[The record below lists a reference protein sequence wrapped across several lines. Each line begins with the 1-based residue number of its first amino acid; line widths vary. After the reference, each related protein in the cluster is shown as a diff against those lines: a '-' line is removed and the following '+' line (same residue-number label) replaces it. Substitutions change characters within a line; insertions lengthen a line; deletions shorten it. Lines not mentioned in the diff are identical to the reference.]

1 MNYIISAYNEITVKW
16 EHCKQITWLS
26 QHFRKITILLS
37 MDEQNS
43 TVFQAFEWD
52 IPADQQHWQRL
63 RRVLPQLSSIGVSSL
78 WLPPA
83 CKAGSPRG
91 NGYDVYDL
99 YDLGEFE
106 QKGSRSTKWGS
117 KEDLQALASDARRL
131 GLGLIFDAV
140 LNHRCGGDGMERVKV
155 VEIDQDDRRKVVSK
169 PYDVDAWL
177 KFDFPGRHGAYSGMR
192 YGWRQFNATDW
203 DHRTRKNAIFKI
215 IDGGKDWAHDVDKTE
230 RGNADYLLLNN
241 LDYTDKK
248 LQDDVKQWGAWIV
261 KELGLAGFR
270 LDAIQHFS
278 HKFSNEWMAH
288 VQSKF
293 NEPLF
298 FVGEFWSGNVQLL
311 THWLDASPAGL
322 HLYDAPLLYNLAR
335 TSWSEKPNLSSI
347 FDQTLV
353 QARPQ
358 SAVTLVMNHDTQ
370 YSTHSFTCRL

>member
-1 MNYIISAYNEITVKW
+1 
-16 EHCKQITWLS
+16 
-26 QHFRKITILLS
+26 

-83 CKAGSPRG
+83 CKAGNPRG
-91 NGYDVYDL
+91 NGYDIYDL

-117 KEDLQALASDARRL
+117 KKDLQALASDARRL
-131 GLGLIFDAV
+131 KLGLIFDAV

-177 KFDFPGRHGAYSGMR
+177 KFDFPGRHGTYSGMR

-230 RGNADYLLLNN
+230 HGNADYLLMNN

-278 HKFSNEWMAH
+278 HKFSNEWMTH
-288 VQSKF
+288 VQSKS

-335 TSWSEKPNLSSI
+335 TSWSKKPDLSSI

-358 SAVTLVMNHDTQ
+358 SAVTLVMSHDTQ
-370 YSTHSFTCRL
+370 YSTHSLTCRL